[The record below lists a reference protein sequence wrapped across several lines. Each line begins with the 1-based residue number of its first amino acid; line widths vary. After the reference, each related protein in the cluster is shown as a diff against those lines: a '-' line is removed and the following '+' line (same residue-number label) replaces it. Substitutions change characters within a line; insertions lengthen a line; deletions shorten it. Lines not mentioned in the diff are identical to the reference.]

1 MNNKKSKLALSMAAL
16 ALTACFTAASG
27 MAVAQMAAPLQFS
40 PPLAQILMAEPTYG
54 DALKQFNDLVN
65 SPARETLR
73 PADYLIMAQFARQG
87 VADNAVT
94 TPDALGTIVLL
105 HKLCPDVPTRRMIS
119 NNAKDVIKF
128 RPGRITDVIA
138 AMKEMAGN
146 ETDDSV
152 RAYLESVIKNLEA
165 RQVEPAP

>member
-1 MNNKKSKLALSMAAL
+1 MRAVNSILACTLVS
-16 ALTACFTAASG
+16 CFAASD

-54 DALKQFNDLVN
+54 DALKQFRDLVN

-105 HKLCPDVPTRRMIS
+105 HKLCPDAPTRRMIS
-119 NNAKDVIKF
+119 NNAKDIVKF
-128 RPGRITDVIA
+128 RLGRMADVVA
-138 AMKEMAGN
+138 AMSEMAGN
-146 ETDDSV
+146 ETDGNV
-152 RAYLESVIKNLEA
+152 RAYLESVVKGLEMRA
-165 RQVEPAP
+165 AAPAP